1 MVVVGTDAMYD
12 RDQLFIGGR
21 WRKSEG
27 GRRTTMV
34 SPHSEEV
41 IGSTVLASEADVDA
55 AVAAARAAFDYGPWT
70 EFTAEQRIELVTRFG
85 ELYQTRMN
93 EISELISLETGSP
106 ISFAMVAQGPPAWL
120 TITTMLEFARRVQ
133 WEETRAGALGG
144 EFVVRREPVGVIGAI
159 VPWNVPQGLTMPK
172 LAAALLTG
180 CTIVIKPSPETALDA
195 LVLAEVVEAAGIPEG
210 VVSILPG
217 GGEVGEHLVRH
228 PGVDKI
234 AFTGSTDIGR
244 RIGAICGEQ
253 LKRVSLELGGKSA
266 AILLEDVDL
275 EAAVAGLKVVGLMNN
290 GQICAAQTRILAPR
304 SRYGEVVD
312 ALAEMVSNLTI
323 GDPADPATEM
333 GPLVSERQQQR
344 VAKYIALGQEEG
356 AKVAA
361 GGDGRPNG
369 TSKGWYVRPT
379 VFAGDNSMCVARE
392 EIFGPVLT
400 VIPYE
405 DEADAIDIAND
416 SPYGLAGS
424 VWTVDAARGMDVAR
438 QVRAGT
444 YGINTYTSDL
454 NGPFG
459 GFKSSGIGREW
470 GPEGLASYLEFKTIV
485 DGSLSIGT
493 NLG

>member
-1 MVVVGTDAMYD
+1 MRD
-12 RDQLFIGGR
+12 RDQLFVGGH
-21 WRKSEG
+21 WQKSDG
-27 GRRTTMV
+27 GRRISVV

-41 IGSTVLASEADVDA
+41 IGSAVLASTADVDA
-55 AVAAARAAFDYGPWT
+55 AVAAARVAFDHGPWP
-70 EFTAEQRIELVTRFG
+70 EFTPEQRIELVTRFG
-85 ELYQTRMN
+85 ELYQHRVD
-93 EISELISLETGSP
+93 EISELISQETGSP
-106 ISFAMVAQGPPAWL
+106 ISFAMVAQGPPAWF

-180 CTIVIKPSPETALDA
+180 CAIVIKPSPETALDA
-195 LVLAEVVEAAGIPEG
+195 LVLAEVVEAAGVPEG

-217 GGEVGEHLVRH
+217 DGEVGEHLVQH
-228 PGVDKI
+228 PGIDKI
-234 AFTGSTDIGR
+234 AFTGSTDVGR

-275 EAAVAGLKVVGLMNN
+275 AAAVAGLKVVSLMNN

-304 SRYGEVVD
+304 SRYDEVVG
-312 ALAEMVSNLTI
+312 ALAEMVSALTI
-323 GDPADPATEM
+323 GDPADPATEI

-344 VAKYIALGQEEG
+344 VEKYIALGQEEG

-361 GGDGRPNG
+361 GGSGRPTA
-369 TSKGWYVRPT
+369 TSKGWYVQPT
-379 VFAGDNSMCVARE
+379 VFAGDNSMRVARE

-400 VIPYE
+400 VIPY
-405 DEADAIDIAND
+405 DGDADAIDIAND

-424 VWTVDAARGMDVAR
+424 VWTGDVARGMHVAR
-438 QVRAGT
+438 RVRAGT
-444 YGINTYTSDL
+444 YGINTYISDL